1 MVFTSSIE
9 ESGRATLRAAEG
21 VAIGAD
27 VDAEGTAETTGGA
40 ETETTG
46 GGGATMTVE
55 ATGAGDDFAA

>member
-1 MVFTSSIE
+1 M
-9 ESGRATLRAAEG
+9 
-21 VAIGAD
+21 GAD